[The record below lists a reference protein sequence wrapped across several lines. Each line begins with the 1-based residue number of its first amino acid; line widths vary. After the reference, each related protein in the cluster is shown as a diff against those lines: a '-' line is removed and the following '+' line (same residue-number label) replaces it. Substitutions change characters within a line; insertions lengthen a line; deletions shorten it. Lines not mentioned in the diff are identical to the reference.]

1 VATYFILLCIWKVYL
16 MHLAIDGYGSDVEK
30 LKDRSLLYEF
40 LDSYPSAL
48 GMTKI
53 TEPKVLTYAGK
64 VPEDW
69 GLSGFVI
76 IAESHISVHTFPDRL
91 YINVDIFSCKQFDVG
106 KALEDVRRV
115 FALKE
120 VKQWTMERGV
130 DALLAQ
136 TVRVP

>member
-1 VATYFILLCIWKVYL
+1 

-30 LKDRSLLYEF
+30 LRDRDLLYEF
-40 LDSYPSAL
+40 LDIYPAAL

-53 TEPKVLTYAGK
+53 TEPKVLAYVGK

-69 GLSGFVI
+69 GLSGFVV

-91 YINVDIFSCKQFDVG
+91 YINVDIFSCKQFDVC
-106 KALEDVRRV
+106 KALEDVKRV
-115 FALKE
+115 FALRD